1 MYHMAALG
9 NALDVCKRDAAL
21 LRALE
26 DEVDL
31 SSSSDVAPHAAEWRC
46 RVGGEGSRSG
56 GGWWPKYHGAAC
68 ACVVAQLVALLGQL
82 PDGC

>member
-1 MYHMAALG
+1 MAALG
-9 NALDVCKRDAAL
+9 SALDVCKRDAAL

-26 DEVDL
+26 DELDL
-31 SSSSDVAPHAAEWRC
+31 SSSNSGDVAPHAAEWRC
-46 RVGGEGSRSG
+46 RVGGGGSRSG